1 MKKIKIKPIEKK
13 CPNCHNFLIYGATE
27 GMQGKLCPHCLS
39 WLEVPKNE
47 KLSKN

>member
-1 MKKIKIKPIEKK
+1 MKKQTNKQKDSK
-13 CPNCHNFLIYGATE
+13 CPNCHSFLIYGAVE
-27 GMQGKLCPHCLS
+27 DMRGKLCPHCLS